1 MSVDWF
7 RSWHGAPTDP
17 KWRVVA
23 KRANVRPIDV
33 AGLAWAL
40 LDHASQAE
48 DRGLVTG
55 FDFETYAEQMGIE
68 EAEARAIYAALE
80 AKEII
85 VSGRIAK
92 WEKRQPRRE
101 DASGERVTRHRRR
114 DPELPLAPPAA
125 EKVAPAA
132 PISAQESDSAP
143 PAAEES
149 PAETESETDRA
160 PLISPQAIKLADDI
174 AVAAGHDLEFVPPA
188 WCGAA
193 ARVQMWLDQGWSP
206 PLIIESARAQMTRK
220 RDGPPNSVKFFE
232 KGIARAHASAA
243 DPLPQPEESIHATS
257 RNTGGGFG
265 RLARAC
271 DESVRRDPPRLRVVD
286 GS

>member
-17 KWRVVA
+17 KWLVIA
-23 KRANVRPIDV
+23 KRAGVRAVDV
-33 AGLAWAL
+33 SAFAWAL
-40 LDHASQAE
+40 LDHASQAD
-48 DRGLVTG
+48 DRGLVAG
-55 FDFETYAEQMGIE
+55 FDFETYSALMGVE
-68 EAEARAIYAALE
+68 EAEARAIYAAME

-85 VSGRIAK
+85 VGGRIAK

-101 DASGERVTRHRRR
+101 DASGERVTRHRKR
-114 DPELPLAPPAA
+114 DPELPLPPPVAEMVAPPALN
-125 EKVAPAA
+125 
-132 PISAQESDSAP
+132 SARESDDP
-143 PAAEES
+143 PADES
-149 PAETESETDRA
+149 PAESDIKPECGG
-160 PLISPQAIKLADDI
+160 PISPQAIKLANEI
-174 AVAAGHDLEFVPPA
+174 AIAAGHDLKFVPPA

-220 RDGPPNSVKFFE
+220 RDGPPHSVKFFE
-232 KGIARAHASAA
+232 KGIARAHAAAA
-243 DPLPQPEESIHATS
+243 DPLPQPLQEPTHATS

-271 DESVRRDPPRLRVVD
+271 DESARRDPPHLRVVD